1 MVVVRGDHGSTPQL
15 GLRISGALLLA
26 VSAGI
31 HLDLYLTGYRKIPT
45 IGWLFLLQVIVG
57 FMLTIAALVTR
68 SRLAAAASAALAL
81 STLAAYLLAVWIGL
95 FGFKEIRTR
104 AGLAAG
110 LIEVAAFATLALAAV
125 TASSGRHVV
134 GRAVAPAV
142 APAASAS
149 VFAGTGGG
157 SSASLFGGTAVGSP
171 AGVFPGTAGP
181 DRRGRARA
189 QSAMSMVV
197 AAVSAVS
204 VAALALLGVAVV
216 SAGGSPVA
224 AADVGAT
231 LKTVTI
237 GGVDVLANADGLT
250 LYWFAPDTAT
260 SSKCFGSCATYWPP
274 VSGSPAAGPA
284 SPASSARSCAP
295 AAACRP
301 PTTATPSIPTSVTA
315 APARP
320 TATTSTSTAA
330 SGTTSA
336 YPASFAPTPAP
347 HPTPRTGIAVRTGT
361 IDPARWHVKNHGNAT
376 SSWFAALTAGAVVT
390 GVAPGV
396 AGSVSRRSRLG

>member
-1 MVVVRGDHGSTPQL
+1 VVVVRGDHGSTPQL
-15 GLRISGALLLA
+15 GLRISGAVLLA

-57 FMLTIAALVTR
+57 FVLTIAALVTR

-81 STLAAYLLAVWIGL
+81 STLGAYLLAVWIGL

-125 TASSGRHVV
+125 TANSGRHV
-134 GRAVAPAV
+134 GAPAGL
-142 APAASAS
+142 SAS
-149 VFAGTGGG
+149 VFGGAPAG
-157 SSASLFGGTAVGSP
+157 AFGGTAVGEP
-171 AGVFPGTAGP
+171 AGTGTGAISGPGHRA
-181 DRRGRARA
+181 RARARA

-224 AADVGAT
+224 AADVGAN
-231 LKTVTI
+231 LKTVKI

-250 LYWFAPDTAT
+250 LYWFAPDTTT
-260 SSKCFGSCATYWPP
+260 SSKCFGSCAIYWPP
-274 VSGSPAAGPA
+274 VSGSPAAGPG
-284 SPASSARSCAP
+284 
-295 AAACRP
+295 
-301 PTTATPSIPTSVTA
+301 VT
-315 APARP
+315 
-320 TATTSTSTAA
+320 
-330 SGTTSA
+330 GKL
-336 YPASFAPTPAP
+336 
-347 HPTPRTGIAVRTGT
+347 GT
-361 IDPARWHVKNHGNAT
+361 IKRPGGGLQATYNGHPLYTYVGDRRPGQANGNDLDLNGGF
-376 SSWFAALTAGAVVT
+376 WYDIR
-390 GVAPGV
+390 
-396 AGSVSRRSRLG
+396 VSR